1 MSEVPLYPC
10 ISQAALAEATAQND
24 ATDTQGRRDKAT
36 LLDAWL
42 RDCCGIDEEEE
53 RTEVLDA
60 FLDPRYSFR
69 CGIC

>member
-1 MSEVPLYPC
+1 MAKQVRGEFVTSGVL
-10 ISQAALAEATAQND
+10 QAAAEKAAAD
-24 ATDTQGRRDKAT
+24 KQGRRDKAT

-60 FLDPRYSFR
+60 FLDPRYFFR
-69 CGIC
+69 FGFC